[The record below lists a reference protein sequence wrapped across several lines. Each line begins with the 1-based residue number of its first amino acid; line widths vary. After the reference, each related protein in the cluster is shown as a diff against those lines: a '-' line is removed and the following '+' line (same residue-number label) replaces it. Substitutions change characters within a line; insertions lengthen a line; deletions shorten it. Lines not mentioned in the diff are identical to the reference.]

1 MLSSVSNMSSHYLM
15 YQHSSGYGRSL
26 GYMAGQMQRIP
37 QVQRMANE
45 PGPVVQE
52 AGVQKSAAP
61 AMSDAARSGMIEA
74 AALQREG
81 SYELPDLFIRK
92 GADPAEYAVRMR
104 MQYLDEPS
112 EQEGIEGMPGKQI
125 DSVQESAKEGECQT
139 CEQRKYQDGSDDMGV
154 SFQTPTKISPEAAGA
169 AVRGHEQEHVS
180 REQAKAKRE
189 GKEVVSQSVVIHT
202 SVCPE
207 CGKVYVSGG
216 TTKTT
221 TATKPEEPKYS
232 VEEQPTRRP
241 FSAVA

>member
-1 MLSSVSNMSSHYLM
+1 MMSGISTMGSYYLM

-26 GYMAGQMQRIP
+26 GYAAGQMQRMP
-37 QVQRMANE
+37 QVLRTAGEQSQA
-45 PGPVVQE
+45 VLE
-52 AGVQKSAAP
+52 ADVQKSATP
-61 AMSDAARSGMIEA
+61 SMSEAAKSGMIEA
-74 AALQREG
+74 AAFQRKG
-81 SYELPDLFIRK
+81 DYEVPDLFLRE
-92 GADPAEYAVRMR
+92 GVDPTEYAVRMR
-104 MQYLDEPS
+104 IQYLEEPS
-112 EQEGIEGMPGKQI
+112 MQEGLDKVPGKQI

-139 CEQRKYQDGSDDMGV
+139 CAQRKYQDGSDDMGV
-154 SFQTPTKISPEAAGA
+154 SFQTPTKISPEAAPA

-216 TTKTT
+216 TTRTT
-221 TATKPEEPKYS
+221 TATKPEEPKYDS
-232 VEEQPTRRP
+232 EESSSRRP

>member
-1 MLSSVSNMSSHYLM
+1 MLSGLSGMSSYYLM
-15 YQHSSGYGRSL
+15 YQRGSGYGRSL
-26 GYMAGQMQRIP
+26 GYAGQMQRM
-37 QVQRMANE
+37 QSGRQQAQNVQGMEGKALPE
-45 PGPVVQE
+45 TKAQE
-52 AGVQKSAAP
+52 DGGMPSAAGATGPKGIP
-61 AMSDAARSGMIEA
+61 AAYQGTGEI
-74 AALQREG
+74 
-81 SYELPDLFIRK
+81 PDLFIRK
-92 GADPAEYAVRMR
+92 GVDPVEYAVKMR
-104 MQYLDEPS
+104 IQYVGD
-112 EQEGIEGMPGKQI
+112 QTAEGAEEVSGKQI
-125 DSVQESAKEGECQT
+125 DSVQEAAKEGECQT

-221 TATKPEEPKYS
+221 TASKPETPDIAGEAQVRK
-232 VEEQPTRRP
+232 P

>member
-1 MLSSVSNMSSHYLM
+1 MLSGLSGMSSYYLM
-15 YQHSSGYGRSL
+15 YQRGSGYGRSL
-26 GYMAGQMQRIP
+26 GYAGQMQRMQSGRQQAQNVQGMESKALPEAKAQENSKAPQATGTTGAKVTPAAYQGTGEIP
-37 QVQRMANE
+37 E
-45 PGPVVQE
+45 
-52 AGVQKSAAP
+52 
-61 AMSDAARSGMIEA
+61 
-74 AALQREG
+74 
-81 SYELPDLFIRK
+81 LFIRK
-92 GADPAEYAVRMR
+92 GVDPVEYAVKMR
-104 MQYLDEPS
+104 IQYVGDPEA
-112 EQEGIEGMPGKQI
+112 EGGAEEVSGKQI
-125 DSVQESAKEGECQT
+125 DSVQEAAKEGECQT
-139 CEQRKYQDGSDDMGV
+139 CEQRRYQDGSDDMGV

-221 TATKPEEPKYS
+221 TVSKPEAPDITGEAQVRK
-232 VEEQPTRRP
+232 P

>member
-1 MLSSVSNMSSHYLM
+1 MLNGLSGMSSYYLM
-15 YQHSSGYGRSL
+15 YQHGSGYGRSL
-26 GYMAGQMQRIP
+26 GYAGHILK
-37 QVQRMANE
+37 VQGGRQQAPKTLKVLGMEDKA
-45 PGPVVQE
+45 QE
-52 AGVQKSAAP
+52 SSKVPSATGTAKQKVTPAAYQ
-61 AMSDAARSGMIEA
+61 GTGEV
-74 AALQREG
+74 
-81 SYELPDLFIRK
+81 PDLFIRK
-92 GADPAEYAVRMR
+92 GVDPVEYAVKMR
-104 MQYLDEPS
+104 IQYVDDPAA
-112 EQEGIEGMPGKQI
+112 EGKEEVSGKQI
-125 DSVQESAKEGECQT
+125 GSVQEAAKEGECQT
-139 CEQRKYQDGSDDMGV
+139 CEQRRYQDGSDDMGV

-221 TATKPEEPKYS
+221 TASKPETPDITAEAQVRK
-232 VEEQPTRRP
+232 P